1 MESRELCEHFVD
13 ALLCGEVRE
22 NRRILEGKGAESW

>member
-13 ALLCGEVRE
+13 AFLCGEVGE
-22 NRRILEGKGAESW
+22 NRGILEGRGAESG